1 MSVPPDW
8 LAIASTMPVTLSS
21 TSSGALR
28 SLVSIGAH
36 PRGTLTTARLI
47 RARGQQFEV
56 YGIDAERR
64 VNNDSLIGGTA
75 VTEGASRQGPTVTS
89 FAINCAIAALRKHN
103 VDPLRLLN
111 RAGLSEHCFD
121 DRQARVSA
129 LGQARFLEYSAEA
142 LGDTA
147 FGLHLAEQGDPRD
160 GGLLFY
166 LGSAA
171 RNLGEAMTLLARYFR
186 IADESVRM
194 KLAQQAEGFKVD
206 ITFVGLSRH
215 LLRQQ
220 TEFGI
225 AMIVKAMR
233 AASGY
238 DVRPTGVKF
247 AHIRTGDVQE
257 FRRFFGCSVEF
268 GAPADQLEFS
278 NETFALPLITGDPI
292 LLDMLRR
299 FCEEAAR
306 TRKTAQGSLRASVEN
321 EVQRLLP
328 QGRAN
333 AETVAKALALSVR
346 SLSRRLSEEGTTFTE
361 VVDQLRRSFALQY
374 LKDPG
379 FASAQIAWLLGYEGQ
394 TSFNHAFRRWTGRSP
409 SAARKEEKL
418 PALK

>member
-1 MSVPPDW
+1 MLLTVKCDP
-8 LAIASTMPVTLSS
+8 LAHGV
-21 TSSGALR
+21 
-28 SLVSIGAH
+28 
-36 PRGTLTTARLI
+36 
-47 RARGQQFEV
+47 
-56 YGIDAERR
+56 DAERR

-75 VTEGASRQGPTVTS
+75 VTEGATRPGPTVTG
-89 FAINCAIAALRKHN
+89 FAINCAIAALRRN
-103 VDPLRLLN
+103 NIDPQQLLN
-111 RAGLSEHCFD
+111 HAGLAEHRFD
-121 DRQARVSA
+121 DPQARVSA

-142 LGDTA
+142 LDDSTL
-147 FGLHLAEQGDPRD
+147 GLHLAEEGNPRD
-160 GGLLFY
+160 AGLLFY
-166 LGSAA
+166 VGAAA
-171 RNLGEAMTLLARYFR
+171 RNLGEALALVARYFR
-186 IADESVRM
+186 VADESVRM
-194 KLAQQAEGFKVD
+194 KLARQAEGFKVE

-225 AMIVKAMR
+225 AMLVKAMR

-257 FRRFFGCSVEF
+257 FRRFFGCVVEF
-268 GAPADQLEFS
+268 GAPSDQLEFS

-306 TRKTAQGSLRASVEN
+306 ARKTPAGSHRASVEN

-333 AETVAKALALSVR
+333 AETVAKALALSAR
-346 SLSRRLSEEGTTFTE
+346 TLSRRLSEEGTTFAE
-361 VVDQLRRSFALQY
+361 VVDQLRRSLALQY

-379 FASAQIAWLLGYEGQ
+379 IASAQIAWLLGYKGQ

-409 SAARKEEKL
+409 SAARKEEKR
-418 PALK
+418 PEPM